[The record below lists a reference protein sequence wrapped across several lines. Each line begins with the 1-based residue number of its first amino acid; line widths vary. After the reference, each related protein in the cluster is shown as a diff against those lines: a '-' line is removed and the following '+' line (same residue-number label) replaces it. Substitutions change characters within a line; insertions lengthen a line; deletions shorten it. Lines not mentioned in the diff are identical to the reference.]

1 LILNNQIALYKSTGQ
16 IFNLVSFKLDPGAQ
30 IKGLLSVNQLQ
41 NAVRQS
47 TNKKDKICVID
58 NKVIVLLVRGNMK
71 SVVDLMSNVH
81 NNLPSQDENY
91 LHAIQEYISIFNSEI
106 DEKTENA
113 EMMMEY
119 ILSAETSQT
128 NAYQP
133 INKFIG

>member
-1 LILNNQIALYKSTGQ
+1 
-16 IFNLVSFKLDPGAQ
+16 LVSFKLDPTAQ

-41 NAVRQS
+41 NSVRQA

-71 SVVDLMSNVH
+71 SVVDLMSNVQS
-81 NNLPSQDENY
+81 NLPSQDENY
-91 LHAIQEYISIFNSEI
+91 LQAVQDFISIFNAEI
-106 DEKTENA
+106 DERVDSA
-113 EMMMEY
+113 ESMMQFV
-119 ILSAETSQT
+119 LSAETSQT